1 MSRIAF
7 FNIPA
12 WGHTNPTIE
21 VVRNLVNQGHTV
33 RYYTF
38 EMFRETLE
46 AAGAEVICCDHAL
59 PPDPKH
65 LEKKVGKD
73 FASLIEMVTHT
84 TLALD
89 GKVCQELRTFGPDVI
104 VSDSVCFWGKLF
116 AQKLGIS
123 YVCSTTTFAFNRQTA
138 RLMKPKTGEM
148 LRSLLGMSRIGKQV
162 QQLQKHGYQIHRI
175 TDLLQNDNDTNT
187 IVFTSKE
194 FQPMAETFS
203 NKYAF
208 VGPSLPVDV
217 SQEEK
222 KEKKRPLL
230 YIALGTVMHQ
240 RKKFCQ
246 NCIEALKNMD
256 VEAVISAGT
265 QENLEAMG
273 TLPSNIKAEV
283 RVDQLSVLKEAD
295 VFLTHCGMN
304 SVSESIWYGV
314 PMVLNPQQSEEAA
327 VANRAAELGL
337 GVLLEA
343 ERPAAIQ
350 KAIRQI
356 LNDPAYLTKTN
367 ELRQTFMKAGGAVKA
382 AEYILNCRGNSKIN

>member
-1 MSRIAF
+1 MSRIVF

-12 WGHTNPTIE
+12 WGHTNPTVE
-21 VVRNLVNQGHTV
+21 VVRELKKQGHTV

-38 EMFRETLE
+38 GMFRETLE

-59 PPDPKH
+59 PPEPKH

-138 RLMKPKTGEM
+138 RLMKPKAGEM
-148 LRSLLGMSRIGKQV
+148 LRSFLGMSRIRKQV

-203 NKYAF
+203 ETYAF
-208 VGPSLPVDV
+208 VGPSLPENSFPVK
-217 SQEEK
+217 QQ
-222 KEKKRPLL
+222 KERPLV
-230 YIALGTVMHQ
+230 YVSLGTVMHQ

-246 NCIEALKNMD
+246 SCVEALREMD
-256 VEAVISAGT
+256 VDAVISAGT
-265 QENLEAMG
+265 QENLIAMG
-273 TLPSNIKAEV
+273 ELPSNIKAVV
-283 RVDQLSVLKEAD
+283 RVDQLAVLGQAD

-304 SVSESIWYGV
+304 SVSEAIWYGV

-337 GVLLEA
+337 GVLLED

-350 KAIRQI
+350 KAIRRI
-356 LNDPAYLTKTN
+356 LNEPAYLTKTN
-367 ELRQTFMKAGGAVKA
+367 DLRQTFIKAGGAVKA